1 MMHEQIQLLS
11 NAIGRKISKYAI
23 DGEKKYLLVIA
34 NGFWE
39 PGSEEDKSRKKVRE
53 VAEKRAGEDNGTV
66 EARKFL
72 NKGTA
77 SDASR

>member
-1 MMHEQIQLLS
+1 M
-11 NAIGRKISKYAI
+11 
-23 DGEKKYLLVIA
+23 IA

-39 PGSEEDKSRKKVRE
+39 PGSEEDESRKKVRE
-53 VAEKRAGEDNGTV
+53 VAKKRAGEDNGAV
-66 EARKFL
+66 EACKFL

>member
-1 MMHEQIQLLS
+1 M
-11 NAIGRKISKYAI
+11 SKYAI
-23 DGEKKYLLVIA
+23 DGEKKYLFVIA

-39 PGSEEDKSRKKVRE
+39 PGSEEDESRKKFRE
-53 VAEKRAGEDNGTV
+53 IAEKRAGEDNGTV